1 VPSVILANHHHVD
14 PTAYVALWITQ
25 AFALA
30 YPTFNGWLA
39 HQTVVL
45 SALLV
50 PNALLI
56 WHVSRINVATLVVH
70 CAVPM
75 RDAKRSI
82 TIPYARAHPVLLV
95 IHSLPALKC
104 HVRIIENRKS
114 SKLKLWNKLIMKAKK
129 YFFQF
134 RIFSSKK
141 FFSYIFCFEI
151 K

>member
-1 VPSVILANHHHVD
+1 MPSVILANHHHVD

-25 AFALA
+25 AFVLA
-30 YPTFNGWLA
+30 YPTFSGWLA
-39 HQTVVL
+39 HQIVVL

-70 CAVPM
+70 CAVLM

-104 HVRIIENRKS
+104 HVRITENRKI
-114 SKLKLWNKLIMKAKK
+114 KIVKWNKSIMKAKK
-129 YFFQF
+129 YFF
-134 RIFSSKK
+134 
-141 FFSYIFCFEI
+141 
-151 K
+151 